1 MFSSDKNVETIE
13 QLVKLVKDYIG
24 LQGEYLKLDVTEK
37 TVRLITALLLFAV
50 FTLLF
55 IAILIFV
62 SAAVAFA
69 IAPSAGYPVAFT
81 LIAAFY
87 AFIFI
92 LLLAFKK
99 SWIEK
104 PLVKFIA
111 SLIIDR

>member
-1 MFSSDKNVETIE
+1 MFSNDKNIETIE
-13 QLVKLVKDYIG
+13 QLVKIAKDYIG

-37 TVRLITALLLFAV
+37 AVRLITALLLFAV

-62 SAAVAFA
+62 STAVAFS
-69 IAPSAGYPVAFT
+69 IAPSVGYPVAFA
-81 LIAAFY
+81 LIALFY
-87 AFIFI
+87 LFIFI

-111 SLIIDR
+111 SLIVDK